1 MTHQDKR
8 NILSAVKY
16 SVQRDVIGHVA
27 LGKLPG
33 GKEVSRIITQ
43 DGFEVEG
50 WLSTDSVLDVWGT
63 NQDGDPWR
71 IGID

>member
-1 MTHQDKR
+1 MTRQDKR

-16 SVQRDVIGHVA
+16 SVQRDVIGHAV